1 MARIVKEEEYDAK
14 RNEILDVARG
24 LIYTKGY
31 ELMTIQ
37 DILDGLRISRGAFYH
52 YFDSKQALLEA
63 LIDRMGTEADQL
75 LLPIVQDPDLFAIE
89 KFRRY
94 FESGAR
100 WKNTQK
106 PLIMSL
112 MRMWY
117 TDENAIIRQK
127 MTEVSLKHTARLLE
141 PIIRQGIEEDVFT
154 TRYPEQVA
162 VIVAG
167 IGLSLTDSIVALVL
181 APKDENAMEKLTI
194 ILEAYADTLERILG
208 APPVSLKIFEPE
220 VFSEWLGAVQPE
232 PLAKK
237 PAGKSVR
244 R

>member
-24 LIYTKGY
+24 LIYSKGY

-75 LLPIVQDPDLFAIE
+75 LLPIVQDPNLFAIE

-100 WKNTQK
+100 WKSTQK

-127 MTEVSLKHTARLLE
+127 MTEVSLKHTARLLD

-181 APKDENAMEKLTI
+181 APKDDNAMEKLGI
-194 ILEAYADTLERILG
+194 ILEAYAGTLERILG
-208 APPVSLKIFEPE
+208 APAGSLKIFEPE
-220 VFSEWLGAVQPE
+220 VFSEWLGAAQPK

-237 PAGKSVR
+237 PARKSTR